1 MGVFDGLKRKKMMK
15 EVMNRPEIQEMTRQR
30 AEDDREIAL
39 LQNAD
44 CQYDNDNDIEKRIVA
59 YESIL
64 KKGTRWNSFN
74 FHLSLVAMYVKTER
88 NNDAWG
94 HLNFMSMQFRGE
106 YETQKILHEQF
117 KILKKEKNY
126 LNALRTLSVYHV
138 LYTNTPKGSTFD
150 VEKFLKEGKTTAK
163 GLGLS
168 DEQFRAFA
176 NRLNYSARKFPNKEK
191 DVIAIYDSFAK
202 EQGFV

>member
-1 MGVFDGLKRKKMMK
+1 MGIFDGFKRKKMTQDIMS
-15 EVMNRPEIQEMTRQR
+15 RPEIQEMKRQT
-30 AEDDREIAL
+30 AEDNREIEF

-44 CQYDNDNDIEKRIVA
+44 RQYETDNDIEKRIAA

-74 FHLSLVAMYVKTER
+74 FHLSLVSMYVKTER
-88 NNDAWG
+88 NNEAWG
-94 HLNFMSMQFRGE
+94 HLNFISMQFPGE
-106 YETQKILHEQF
+106 YETQKIRHEQF

-138 LYTNTPKGSTFD
+138 LYTNTPKGSIFD
-150 VEKFLKEGKTTAK
+150 VEKFIKEGKTTAK

-168 DEQFRAFA
+168 DDQFRALA
-176 NRLNYSARKFPNKEK
+176 NRLNYSAHKYPNKEK

-202 EQGFV
+202 EQGLV